1 VLRGRIPRTNAA
13 PGRGPAASARQPST
27 APVIA
32 RFTDTRTL
40 ARQHARWSASGNHR
54 RWGMTDPRTI
64 LGQARQG
71 RVPAHWR
78 VFTKKRGKLSG
89 FLRGSSHDPDPL
101 LVITR
106 NGAVEYANERKPLTV
121 LDFSELAGI
130 ALQVR
135 GSSFSD
141 STIVTLDVWIDLH
154 HRDGRKTKWR
164 STSFADNLQTIQC
177 LIEAYGAHKALRE
190 H

>member
-1 VLRGRIPRTNAA
+1 
-13 PGRGPAASARQPST
+13 
-27 APVIA
+27 
-32 RFTDTRTL
+32 
-40 ARQHARWSASGNHR
+40 
-54 RWGMTDPRTI
+54 MTDPGTI

-71 RVPAHWR
+71 SVPVNWR

-101 LVITR
+101 LVIIPD
-106 NGAVEYANERKPLTV
+106 GAIEHANERKPLTV
-121 LDFSELAGI
+121 VNFDELAGMT
-130 ALQVR
+130 LRVR

-154 HRDGRKTKWR
+154 YRDGRKTKWR

-177 LIEAYGAHKALRE
+177 FIEAYGAHRALRE
-190 H
+190 R